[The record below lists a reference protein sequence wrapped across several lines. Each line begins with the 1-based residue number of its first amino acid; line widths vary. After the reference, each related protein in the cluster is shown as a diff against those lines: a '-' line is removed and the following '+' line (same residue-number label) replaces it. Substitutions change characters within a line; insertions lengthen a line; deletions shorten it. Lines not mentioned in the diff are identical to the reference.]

1 MGVGYS
7 PAMHKRLVLRVG
19 IIMLLM
25 FGVRV
30 ANSTDYWVPNAGEIV
45 AGRSVGDLKLG
56 DSQSRV
62 SEIFRLK
69 PNIDQ
74 ETFLIS
80 GPTSCHRKE
89 IHWLDMEKKSGKF
102 VVHNGVWIY
111 LKEDRVVQVESM
123 TPRFRTPEGIT
134 EHSGAEQIR
143 HSYRDLQTFT
153 LTNSGS
159 KINGYR
165 DLVYWVDKRKGIA
178 FEFQGRFVSKIAIFA
193 ADTQFQP
200 EGCVDEPQ
208 TWKELVPYSLEP

>member
-1 MGVGYS
+1 
-7 PAMHKRLVLRVG
+7 MHKHLALRLG
-19 IIMLLM
+19 IVMLML
-25 FGVRV
+25 GAAV
-30 ANSTDYWVPNAGEIV
+30 AKSTDYLVPKAGEIV
-45 AGRSVGDLKLG
+45 AGQRVGDLRLG
-56 DSQSRV
+56 DSRSRI
-62 SEIFRLK
+62 SEIFSLK

-74 ETFLIS
+74 EISLIS
-80 GPTSCHRKE
+80 TSCPRTE

-111 LKEDRVVQVESM
+111 LKEDLVVQVESM

-134 EHSGAEQIR
+134 EHSNPEQVR
-143 HSYRDLQTFT
+143 RSYRNLQAFT

-178 FEFQGRFVSKIAIFA
+178 FEFHGRFVSKIAIFA

-208 TWKELVPYSLEP
+208 SWKELVPYSLEP